1 MTAGTAKTAAEIRQ
15 SLREIIEACDVLD
28 KPASLK
34 DFKQGPAYLPAGKP
48 VALVKPRTAEQV
60 RELVEL
66 ANRLDLNLVPVSS
79 GAPHLRGD
87 TLPGKPGVLVDL
99 SANEQIVRMD
109 RRNKVAII
117 EPGVTFGTLK
127 QAAEKVGLKVLMPL
141 MSRATKSVLA
151 SCLEREPITIPKY
164 HWDMTDPLLCTEVIF
179 GSGDLF
185 RTGSAAG
192 PGTLEQQWAAGAAQK
207 NPMGPAQTDLV
218 RIVQGAQGTMGIVTW
233 ASVKLE
239 VLPQIERFYFAP
251 EKHLPKLI
259 DFTYRTLKPKLGDEF
274 LLLNSFALACMLGS
288 EAEDIRD
295 LASRQAPFTAIY
307 GVSGLDYLPERRLA
321 YQEKDIGSIAQ
332 ACGVELKM
340 EVPGASGK
348 KFGELLGS
356 PSPEPYWK
364 MRFKGGFH
372 DIFFLTTLD
381 RTGFFLEKMEGLA
394 AEHRYP
400 VEELGVYIQPIQHG
414 RACHLEF
421 NLSFNPEDPE
431 ESAHTQ
437 ALFLAASAALADAG
451 AFFSRP
457 YGPWAALAYE
467 CCPDTVAMLKTIKG
481 IFDPAGVMNRGK
493 LCF

>member
-1 MTAGTAKTAAEIRQ
+1 MAVTVAEIRRN
-15 SLREIIEACDVLD
+15 LREIIEASDVQD
-28 KPASLK
+28 KVASLA
-34 DFKQGPAYLPAGKP
+34 DFKRGPAYLPAGKP

-60 RELVEL
+60 QRLVEL

-87 TLPGKPGVLVDL
+87 TLPGKPGVLVDM
-99 SANEQIVRMD
+99 SANDRIVRMD

-117 EPGVTFGTLK
+117 EPGVTFGMLK
-127 QAAEKVGLKVLMPL
+127 AAAEKAGLKVLMPL
-141 MSRATKSVLA
+141 MPRATKSVLA

-233 ASVKLE
+233 ASIKLE
-239 VLPQIERFYFAP
+239 VLPQLQRFYFAP
-251 EKHLPKLI
+251 EKRLAKLI
-259 DFTYRTLKPKLGDEF
+259 DFAYRTLRPKLGDEW
-274 LLLNSFALACMLGS
+274 LLLNAFALACMLGNDP
-288 EAEDIRD
+288 EEIRR
-295 LASRQAPFTAIY
+295 LADRQAPFTAVY
-307 GVSGLDYLPERRLA
+307 GVSGLDYFPERRLA
-321 YQEKDIGSIAQ
+321 YQERDIASIAQ
-332 ACGVELKM
+332 ACGVELKL

-348 KFGELLGS
+348 KFGEMLNS
-356 PSPEPYWK
+356 PSPEPYCK
-364 MRFKGGFH
+364 TRFRGGFH

-381 RTGFFLEKMEGLA
+381 RVEFFLGRMEELA
-394 AEHRYP
+394 GQHGYP
-400 VEELGVYIQPIQHG
+400 AEELGVYVQPIQHG

-421 NLSFNPEDPE
+421 NLFYSPDDPDDT
-431 ESAHTQ
+431 ARAQ
-437 ALFLAASAALADAG
+437 ALFLTASKALADAG

-467 CCPDTVAMLKTIKG
+467 RCPDTVAMLKTVKG